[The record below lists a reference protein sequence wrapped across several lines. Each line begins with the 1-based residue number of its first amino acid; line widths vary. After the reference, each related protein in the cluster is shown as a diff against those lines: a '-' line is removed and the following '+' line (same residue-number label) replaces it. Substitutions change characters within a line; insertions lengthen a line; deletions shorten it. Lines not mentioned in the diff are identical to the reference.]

1 MQREQKASQV
11 FLSTINKS
19 FSDLSGFI
27 TKHQHISKTERSDY
41 ILQNYGK
48 KNVRSDE
55 IKTEKYREKNTKKNS
70 EPKVYQYICQRVALL
85 FCL

>member
-27 TKHQHISKTERSDY
+27 TKHQHISKKKGQITFYRTME
-41 ILQNYGK
+41 
-48 KNVRSDE
+48 KNVWSDE